1 MNKNFLIISNDR
13 LFIKNQI
20 ISSNYNDTIN
30 IIEGLGKKN
39 ILSFCCRSAHE
50 PQNFI
55 SKNKNYKKFSKLN
68 LFDFKK
74 IINHKIFMISIT
86 PYNFLILLILKILNK
101 KVTGYVYLRS
111 DGHKEY
117 YYKYG
122 IIGKI
127 MFNFMFKIATNF
139 LKIISVSGS
148 ITGLKKKFSLITPSE
163 INNQWF
169 RNRKKPKLSKPKLLY
184 LGRYKREKGVYSLLS
199 LIDQISID
207 LNLNVVGIKK
217 KIYSNKKKVK
227 FFLELNS
234 LKRVMNAYDLCNIFI
249 LPSYTEGSP
258 KVILES
264 LARQRPIII
273 FEDIKHVQKNFKG
286 IFVCKRNAEDLLN
299 VINYIMNNY
308 QEIKNK
314 INLNKITTKKQFH
327 NELNKIIL

>member
-1 MNKNFLIISNDR
+1 MNKNFLIITNDR
-13 LFIKNQI
+13 LYIKNKI

-39 ILSFCCRSAHE
+39 ILSFCCRSVHE
-50 PQNFI
+50 LQNFI
-55 SKNKNYKKFSKLN
+55 SKNKNYNKFLKLN
-68 LFDFKK
+68 FFDLKK
-74 IINHKIFMISIT
+74 ISSHKIFMISIT
-86 PYNFLILLILKILNK
+86 PYNLFILLLLKILNK

-122 IIGKI
+122 VLGKVI
-127 MFNFMFKIATNF
+127 FNLMFKTVTNF
-139 LKIISVSGS
+139 LKIISVSSS
-148 ITGLKKKFSLITPSE
+148 ITGLKKNFSLITPSE
-163 INNQWF
+163 IENQWF
-169 RNRKKPKLSKPKLLY
+169 KNRKIPKLTKPKLLY
-184 LGRYKREKGVYSLLS
+184 LGRYKKEKGVYSLLN
-199 LIDQISID
+199 LINQIEIN
-207 LNLNVVGIKK
+207 LNLNVVGVKK
-217 KIYSNKKKVK
+217 KIYSKNKKIK

-234 LKRVMNAYDLCNIFI
+234 VKKVINAYDLCNIFI

-286 IFVCKRNAEDLLN
+286 IFVCKRNAEDLFTT
-299 VINYIMNNY
+299 INYIMNNY
-308 QEIKNK
+308 KKIKNK